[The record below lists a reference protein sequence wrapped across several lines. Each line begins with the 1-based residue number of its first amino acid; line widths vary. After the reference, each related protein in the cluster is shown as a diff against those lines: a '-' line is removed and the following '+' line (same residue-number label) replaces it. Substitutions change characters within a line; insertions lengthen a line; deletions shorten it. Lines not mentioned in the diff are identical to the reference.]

1 MTAIANGAA
10 MPSHYNL
17 AMEWVERYAYPS
29 INGQRGDDALYA
41 AACAVVNGFDLSDG
55 EALSVM
61 LRYNAA
67 KCSPPWGEDR
77 LRHKINQARGAKH
90 EHAPGGL
97 ARWVAKELGYAPMPS
112 LSCGPARERTGTQVA
127 AEPQLEL
134 KKRYPFDLAK
144 LQRAVAAVPVIT
156 EDDLRA
162 MSPRPV
168 EGVTAAEYLEAI
180 YEPGERVLIFDRM
193 HSQGQYIQWLGKGSY
208 RLGNRDGIKAV
219 RSVLPRGGRDGIWYL
234 NQPITGEWKPKK
246 DSADLSRRSENVV
259 TAWRY
264 LVLES
269 DEAPA
274 SLWLRLLVQLPE
286 RITAIYTSG
295 GRSIH
300 ALVRVDSNSKKE
312 WDMLRDLLRPMLSA
326 YGADPA
332 AMTAVRLTRL
342 PACWRGYKEQR
353 LLYLNP
359 RPHADGIPINQGGN
373 QISE

>member
-41 AACAVVNGFDLSDG
+41 AACALVNGFDLSDG

-77 LRHKINQARGAKH
+77 LRHKISQARGATH

-97 ARWVAKELGYAPMPS
+97 ARWVARELGYAPMPS
-112 LSCGPARERTGTQVA
+112 VSCGPARERAGTQVA

-144 LQRAVAAVPVIT
+144 LKTLVASVPAIT
-156 EDDLRA
+156 EEDLRA

-168 EGVTAAEYLEAI
+168 EGVTAAEYLDAI

-193 HSQGQYIQWLGKGSY
+193 HSQGQFGHWVGKGSF
-208 RLGNRDGIKAV
+208 RLGNREGIKPV
-219 RSVLPRGGRDGIWYL
+219 RSVLPRGGRDGVWYL
-234 NQPITGEWKPKK
+234 NQPITGQWKPKK
-246 DSADLSRRSENVV
+246 DSVEKSRRCENVV
-259 TAWRY
+259 TSWRF

-274 SLWLRLLVQLPE
+274 SLWLRYLVQLPE
-286 RITAIYTSG
+286 RVVAVYTSG
-295 GRSIH
+295 RRSIH
-300 ALVRVDSNSKKE
+300 ALLRVDSASKKE
-312 WDMLRDLLRPMLSA
+312 WDMRRDMLRPVWSA

-342 PACWRGYKEQR
+342 PACWRGDKEQR

>member
-1 MTAIANGAA
+1 MSNHAA
-10 MPSHYNL
+10 MPSPFDL
-17 AMEWVERYAYPS
+17 AMDWVERYAYPS

-61 LRYNAA
+61 MRYNAA

-77 LRHKINQARGAKH
+77 LRHKISQARGATH

-97 ARWVAKELGYAPMPS
+97 ARWVARELGYAPMPS
-112 LSCGPARERTGTQVA
+112 LSCGPALVRAGTQVA
-127 AEPQLEL
+127 AEPQLDV
-134 KKRYPFDLAK
+134 KKRYPFDFAK
-144 LQRAVAAVPVIT
+144 LQRAVAAVPAIT

-180 YEPGERVLIFDRM
+180 YEPGERVLIFDKM
-193 HSQGQYIQWLGKGSY
+193 HSQGQYIQWVGKGSY

-246 DSADLSRRSENVV
+246 DSADLSRRTENVV

-274 SLWLRLLVQLPE
+274 ALWLRLLVQLPE
-286 RITAIYTSG
+286 RITAIYTSA

-300 ALVRVDSNSKKE
+300 ALVRVDSASKKE

-342 PACWRGYKEQR
+342 PACWRGDKEQR

-359 RPHADGIPINQGGN
+359 RPQADGIPINQGGN